1 MSNAQLGKT
10 PTHLLFGII
19 AGLVS
24 ALLFGLMLTGFSY
37 ALFLVFL
44 IPIPLFIAGLGWGA
58 VAAIVG
64 GLAGTG
70 AIMLMA
76 DFKTGLLFALP
87 AAFLPAVLSYL
98 ALISRPGSLDQNAKV
113 RGVEWY
119 PEGRLVLWTALL
131 MAAIVGCSIIFAGV
145 DEDMMKEWGR
155 EFSDSIHE
163 IQTKKTLTAEQ
174 IAGLD
179 QFKGVITSLAPHFLT
194 LATVAWTCLFL
205 MAMALAA
212 WFLEVMGLNIRTWAP
227 FNSLEFPKGAALG
240 LAAAALLS
248 FMPGQLG
255 LIGDTFMAALMMAFC
270 VLGMA
275 TFHGLVAG
283 RVARVPLLFVFYIV
297 ILFFPPIFLFLLVL
311 GLAEHAFAIRAR
323 FARPSGGPRST

>member
-1 MSNAQLGKT
+1 MSNARSGTT
-10 PTHLLFGII
+10 PTYLLFGII

-24 ALLFGLMLTGFSY
+24 ALLFGLVLTGFAY

-58 VAAIVG
+58 VAATVG
-64 GLAGTG
+64 GLAGAG
-70 AIMLMA
+70 ALMLMA
-76 DFKTGLLFALP
+76 DFKTGLLFALQ

-98 ALISRPGSLDQNAKV
+98 ALISRSGSLDQNAKA

-131 MAAIVGCSIIFAGV
+131 TAAIVGCFIILAGV
-145 DEDMMKEWGR
+145 DEALMREWGR
-155 EFSDSIHE
+155 EFSASISK
-163 IQTKKTLTAEQ
+163 IKTNQTLTAEQ
-174 IAGLD
+174 IASLD
-179 QFKGVITSLAPHFLT
+179 QFKAVIATFTPHILT
-194 LATVAWTCLFL
+194 VATVAWTCLFL

-212 WFLEVMGLNIRTWAP
+212 WFLEVMGQNTRTWAP
-227 FNSLEFPKGAALG
+227 FNALEFPKGATLG

-248 FMPGQLG
+248 FMPDQLG
-255 LIGDTFMAALMMAFC
+255 LIGAAFLAALMTAFC

-311 GLAEHAFAIRAR
+311 GLAEHTFAIRAR
-323 FARPSGGPRST
+323 FASPSGGPRST